1 MAGAPRRANRRLRCG
16 QIPLGTQRVVGCTM
30 RRLSLNDWQL
40 YGLVFSIAW
49 ALGAA
54 AYAWQAWDYQWEK
67 LGPIYADC
75 VFKSRNVPSA
85 CDTRDQERRIKA
97 AEHAGSVLFFCLILI
112 PFAWLLAYVGEWG
125 LRWLIR
131 PFRPW
136 E

>member
-1 MAGAPRRANRRLRCG
+1 
-16 QIPLGTQRVVGCTM
+16 M

-54 AYAWQAWDYQWEK
+54 AYAWQAGTTSGKNSDRSTPTAFQV
-67 LGPIYADC
+67 G
-75 VFKSRNVPSA
+75 N
-85 CDTRDQERRIKA
+85 A
-97 AEHAGSVLFFCLILI
+97 AERVRYQRSRAADQPEKRRSTLLIGPVFCLILI
-112 PFAWLLAYVGEWG
+112 PFAWLLAYINEWG
-125 LRWLIR
+125 LRWIIR